1 MDKKISLI
9 LGGGGVRCY
18 TQIGVLKVLEK
29 KQIKINEVI
38 GSSFGSLIGVCFAS
52 GKTAKEIENMFTH
65 VKVLRFLDP
74 VKGLGTGLIKGEK
87 LVDYVLDEIK
97 CKKFSDLKI
106 PFKTNA
112 LDINSGKEKV
122 LNKGSLREALLAA
135 IALPGVI
142 PPKKIGTKYYM
153 DGGIYNP
160 LPVHLVGKKMN
171 KIIAIDVV
179 DKIPNITD
187 KTNKVIILQQWI
199 SLPQIKNM
207 NETIKKC
214 KVKLILLSPLK
225 KPMNVLDFRY
235 KNMFFSINRGM
246 QEAKKVKL

>member
-1 MDKKISLI
+1 MDKISLV

-29 KQIKINEVI
+29 KQVKINEVI
-38 GSSFGSLIGVCFAS
+38 GSSFGSLIGVCFAA

-74 VKGLGTGLIKGEK
+74 VKDLSTGLIKGEK
-87 LVDYVLDEIK
+87 LVEYVLDSIK

-112 LDINSGKEKV
+112 LDINSGEEKV

-160 LPVHLVGKKMN
+160 LPIHLVGKKIN
-171 KIIAIDVV
+171 KIIAVDCTDAITKIDE
-179 DKIPNITD
+179 KS
-187 KTNKVIILQQWI
+187 NKVEVIQQMFSILQTKERNNV
-199 SLPQIKNM
+199 IKNTKIKLVLI
-207 NETIKKC
+207 ETIDKK
-214 KVKLILLSPLK
+214 I
-225 KPMNVLDFRY
+225 NVLDFRHS
-235 KNMFFSINRGM
+235 NMNDLINIG
-246 QEAKKVKL
+246 EKKAKKVKL